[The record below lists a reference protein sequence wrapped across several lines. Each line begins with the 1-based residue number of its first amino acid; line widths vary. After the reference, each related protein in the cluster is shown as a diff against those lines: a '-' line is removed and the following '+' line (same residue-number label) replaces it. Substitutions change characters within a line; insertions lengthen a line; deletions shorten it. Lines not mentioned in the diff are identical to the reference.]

1 MDTPFTEKTCEA
13 FVAVLSSAAPVPGG
27 GGAAALVGAV
37 GTALGAMAGNLT
49 VGRKKYAAVEED
61 IRAAV
66 KRAEALQKRLLEL
79 VEMCIR
85 DRFRD
90 AQIWD
95 SEKINGTMGNGIS
108 PAAIVIV
115 TMYPVLRTTEMA
127 SFKTSFDPAVITI
140 PCTPSPYFFSMAS
153 AKFLWETDVYKRQK
167 RAWRPFRRSTEK

>member
-79 VEMCIR
+79 VEE
-85 DRFRD
+85 D
-90 AQIWD
+90 AAGFTPLSRAYAIPKDDPSRGRVLEDATAAACRAPAEMMALCCASIAFFNRATSTACWVCPRC
-95 SEKINGTMGNGIS
+95 SSMLA
-108 PAAIVIV
+108 AAI
-115 TMYPVLRTTEMA
+115 A
-127 SFKTSFDPAVITI
+127 SISKALPPSFGP
-140 PCTPSPYFFSMAS
+140 
-153 AKFLWETDVYKRQK
+153 
-167 RAWRPFRRSTEK
+167 